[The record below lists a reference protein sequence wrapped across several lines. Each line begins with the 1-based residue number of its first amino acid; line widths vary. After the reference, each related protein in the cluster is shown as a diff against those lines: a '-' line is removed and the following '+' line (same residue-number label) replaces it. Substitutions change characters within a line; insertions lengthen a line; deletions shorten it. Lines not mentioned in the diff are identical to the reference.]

1 MSRANI
7 SLLTLTVVAAGV
19 IAAYRAVGFDD
30 LQATVAG
37 QKIKGFAKTAAAAI
51 GDAIAVEAKGTVV
64 AETGGA
70 FTAGDALTIDA
81 NGRVVAADPLAVAD
95 PTINAGG
102 VAVTSTAANGDVT
115 TQGAITGGYLPQ
127 YVFADALEDSGGA
140 GEFVEILMR

>member
-1 MSRANI
+1 MSRANV
-7 SLLTLTVVAAGV
+7 SLLTLTVIAAGV
-19 IAAYRAVGFDD
+19 IAAYRAVGFDE

-37 QKIKGFAKTAAAAI
+37 QKIKGFAKTAAAI
-51 GDAIAVEAKGTVV
+51 GDAIAVEAKGTVI

-70 FTAGDALTIDA
+70 FSAGDALTIDA